1 MMQSFKYFYDNK
13 FKENLILLVA
23 AVPFN
28 KELLSSLTIL
38 EKILNY
44 GCKNYNSK
52 EKIVAKLED
61 LYGAK
66 VKLTH
71 SCSEKF
77 IHIKLI
83 FGTVDGS
90 LIGDEK
96 LFNDLCMFVH
106 EYLYDVRLKRFKQK
120 DLEHVKKGL
129 VDTIQSQLNQ
139 PGVICKKNL
148 IKALDKYDFLV
159 QDSFGSIK
167 EIKETTLN
175 DVYKTHE
182 MISSLPLSCYVIGP
196 IKENIAKETLNKY
209 FNINY
214 VLEVENPSKLPSTK
228 GVEVIKE
235 KNVEQ
240 TKVYMLYKYNKDL
253 FKNTKVS
260 SVFSTIL
267 GESGNSKLFKEIR
280 EKKGLCYSISSQINN
295 KYGLL
300 SISLGVDQS
309 KAIEAVEAIK
319 TLVSNLNITKEELFI
334 AKTMY
339 LSGIDSSMEDPFVLL
354 SALYS
359 HDLLGKVF
367 NYKKIKSDT
376 KKVKLDNL
384 MKLANNLELVGYS
397 ILKGVKVNE

>member
-38 EKILNY
+38 EKMLNY

-148 IKALDKYDFLV
+148 IKALDKYEFLV

-228 GVEVIKE
+228 DVEVIKE

-260 SVFSTIL
+260 SIFSTIL

-334 AKTMY
+334 AKTMH
-339 LSGIDSSMEDPFVLL
+339 LSGIDSSMEDPFALL

-376 KKVKLDNL
+376 KKVTLDNL

>member
-38 EKILNY
+38 EKMLNY

-106 EYLYDVRLKRFKQK
+106 EYIYDVRLKRFKQK

-214 VLEVENPSKLPSTK
+214 VLEVENPSKLPSNK
-228 GVEVIKE
+228 DVEVVKE

-334 AKTMY
+334 AKTMH
-339 LSGIDSSMEDPFVLL
+339 LSGIDSSMEDPFALL

-376 KKVKLDNL
+376 KKVTLDNL